1 MLLPFSST
9 VESGMSSFHFF
20 PSPKHYPFHFFFI
33 SLALACLLSISHVSA
48 ADDPNANSV
57 PDATTVSVQSAEV
70 SHLLHKMATVPQT
83 LNYQG
88 SFTYQHKDNP
98 TLQSFRVLHWVE
110 DGVEH
115 ERLQHLNGPAREFVR
130 KGKALN
136 CNTLGTQLLQ
146 GKISQ
151 VGHNLARMDDLYKFE
166 IRGPERVAGRE
177 ATALL
182 ALPLDQFRHS
192 SLLSIDNE
200 TGLVL
205 KSWLVDDAAR
215 PLERYQFVDLELNPS
230 PDTFSQPLAET
241 HKNATADAE
250 CNPQAIKQ
258 PELWRLAWI
267 PPGFAFAGERRVQQ
281 KIDMLM
287 YTDGLASFSVFIE
300 PTEGAIPEG
309 VAQRGATLAVMN
321 ALNYRGKA
329 YRITVVGEIP
339 VATAQK
345 IAQNLG
351 GI

>member
-1 MLLPFSST
+1 M
-9 VESGMSSFHFF
+9 V
-20 PSPKHYPFHFFFI
+20 
-33 SLALACLLSISHVSA
+33 LALACVFQGSQAMA
-48 ADDPNANSV
+48 ADDPNATPAPS
-57 PDATTVSVQSAEV
+57 TLTVSVRSPEISQ
-70 SHLLHKMATVPQT
+70 LLYKMATVPQT

-88 SFTYQHKDNP
+88 AFTYQHKDNP

-110 DGVEH
+110 DGVEY

-130 KGKALN
+130 KGKALG

-146 GKISQ
+146 GRISQ
-151 VGHNLARMDDLYKFE
+151 VGHNLARMDDLYRFE

-230 PDTFSQPLAET
+230 PDTFTQPLAET
-241 HKNATADAE
+241 HKNATADAD
-250 CNPQAIKQ
+250 CNPEAIKQ
-258 PELWRLAWI
+258 PEFWRLAWV

-300 PTEGAIPEG
+300 PTDGAIPEG

-321 ALNYRGKA
+321 ALNYQGKS